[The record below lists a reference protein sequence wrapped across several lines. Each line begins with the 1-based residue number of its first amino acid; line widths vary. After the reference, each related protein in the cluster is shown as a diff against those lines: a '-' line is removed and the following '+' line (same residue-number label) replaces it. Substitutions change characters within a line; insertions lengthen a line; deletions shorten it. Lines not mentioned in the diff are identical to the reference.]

1 MAKTKAQRRAS
12 KTKQRADVT
21 PERAQRSEFQSA
33 GMARKLVPP
42 ILTLLKAKQIT
53 PEEFAA
59 LDYYRQQSITAT
71 RSPSRDSCD
80 FSIGGG
86 TGHGEPSL
94 AIQSAKREVS
104 RLEAAC
110 GALVSIVRAVCTE
123 DMSLTQ
129 WACHKHGS
137 REKYDKGGKVIEL
150 VPRAKDAVFYARWEL
165 KFAANRM
172 RP

>member
-12 KTKQRADVT
+12 KTKQRDDVT

-42 ILTLLKAKQIT
+42 ILTLRNKGDLTQA
-53 PEEFAA
+53 EFEA
-59 LDYYRQQSITAT
+59 LDYYRQQAITAT

-80 FSIGGG
+80 FSVRGG

-104 RLEAAC
+104 RLEGAL

-137 REKYDKGGKVIEL
+137 REKYKGGKVIEM
-150 VPRAKDAVFYARWEL
+150 VPRAKYAVVDARQEL
-165 KFAANRM
+165 KDAAMRM
-172 RP
+172 RA

>member
-1 MAKTKAQRRAS
+1 MAKTKAQRKQS
-12 KTKQRADVT
+12 KKQRDDVT

-42 ILTLLKAKQIT
+42 ILTLRNKGDLTQA
-53 PEEFAA
+53 EFEA
-59 LDYYRQQSITAT
+59 LDYYRQQAITAT

-80 FSIGGG
+80 FSVRGG

-104 RLEAAC
+104 RLEGTL
-110 GALVSIVRAVCTE
+110 GALVSIVRAVCTD
-123 DMSLTQ
+123 DMSLTE

-137 REKYDKGGKVIEL
+137 RERYGKGGKVIEL
-150 VPRAKDAVFYARWEL
+150 VPRAKDAVFFARWEL